1 MGGRRGHGG
10 HEKQEGGV
18 PSLKKQN
25 KGRATFAPG
34 LPRAADRWIQSW
46 GDLAVGRAPANRRAN
61 AWADVEVTA
70 GMKNRRG
77 AYRA

>member
-18 PSLKKQN
+18 PSLKKQS
-25 KGRATFAPG
+25 KGRATPARD
-34 LPRAADRWIQSW
+34 LPHAFGGAHQSW
-46 GDLAVGRAPANRRAN
+46 GVLAVGRAPADRRAN
-61 AWADVEVTA
+61 AWADVEVMA